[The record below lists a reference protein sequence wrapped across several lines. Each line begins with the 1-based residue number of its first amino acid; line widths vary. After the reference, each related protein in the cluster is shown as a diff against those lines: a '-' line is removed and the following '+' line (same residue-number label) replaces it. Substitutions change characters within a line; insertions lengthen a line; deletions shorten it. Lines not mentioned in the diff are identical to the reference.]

1 MSEKKQRKKFF
12 SMHSQLKVLLI
23 IAAVI
28 TAVAVILLTLRN
40 DPLYQHEQTQAL
52 YDASAEIAAAKE
64 KLGGVKSELI
74 EKGSDKKFKVSL
86 VFEGV
91 VSPESTERIIALLS
105 SYDMDAVFCAS
116 AINAVENADSL
127 DIIKAAGYDIACYNM
142 GGETHVERLSTDEM
156 LYAFCTSGSYIKQET
171 GAQPDTL
178 RCRNTECTDALLK
191 AAFAAGYT
199 KVIDTQCEVGLK
211 SFSSFSSVQRYINN
225 QEQGTII
232 AFRLTAE
239 TEDETQADSMPSAP
253 VLQDASAPADTAK
266 TPASTLYAQS
276 NSHVMDP
283 AAEHTAIPKADMT
296 PSPSPKMR
304 SSASPTLTLAPSPTP
319 APTPEAEPTPDASG
333 VIKRDDDWVDMS
345 ELTDSQRAEIIATWL
360 IKANAEAEY
369 CSEAEE
375 LRAKNAGRTQPL
387 QKAVYTTK
395 RGVCLLFGGLK
406 KNDAELSALLQ
417 KLKELKAVATFA
429 VTLDDAKNCEDAI
442 KAVIK
447 AGHSVEAAV
456 RPKEDSDYYQLF
468 SQLYLCRQYLKEHYA
483 LKLSEYA
490 VTLGSVDS
498 PAMAEAVSAA
508 GCKQIGYHSAASQAQ
523 ADRGLSAA
531 QLMGKLFSN
540 ESACLQRGHIFYFP
554 LNNYINPST
563 VSELVESVFV
573 ERNVY
578 PACTLKELVEDKELI
593 YTYPVAA
600 GSWQRGISDVKPG
613 HINDESALMDL
624 IASRYLGCT
633 NASSIENLPG
643 FNDDERGR
651 LNKDG
656 LLDTKDR
663 VVCLTFD
670 DWGTDRDV
678 DPLLEVLKAHGMVG
692 TFFIRTNHVDANP
705 NLLRAIVADG
715 NEVGTHTH
723 EHRPLSDM
731 IGDTMVYESLTEA
744 EAQALEADI
753 YLSWKTLAG
762 IIGDAEVNGRP
773 ALIKILR
780 PPTLAVSKLGLRSAF
795 DLGLEYVASGSYST
809 HDYEAQSAAALYDDI
824 VEHLKP
830 GAVLVLHMSAQA
842 KYTAQALDMLFDYN
856 ESLPQEQRYS
866 FSLLGDYLNGVNE
879 VKHPY

>member
-1 MSEKKQRKKFF
+1 MSDRAQRKKFF
-12 SMHSQLKVLLI
+12 TMRSQLKALI
-23 IAAVI
+23 VIAAVI
-28 TAVAVILLTLRN
+28 TAVAVILIVLSH
-40 DPLYQHEQTQAL
+40 DPLYKNEKTKGL

-74 EKGSDKKFKVSL
+74 EKSGGKAFKTSL

-91 VSPESTERIIALLS
+91 VAPEVTERIIALLK

-127 DIIKAAGYDIACYNM
+127 NMIKAAGYEIACYNM
-142 GGETHVERLSTDEM
+142 NGETHVDRLSTDEM
-156 LYAFCTSGSYIKQET
+156 LYAFCTSASYIKQAT
-171 GAQPDTL
+171 GEQPKLL
-178 RCRNTECTDALLK
+178 RCRNTKCTDALLK

-199 KVIDTQCEVGLK
+199 NVIDAKCEVGLK
-211 SFSSFSSVQRYINN
+211 SFSSFSSVSRYIND
-225 QEQGTII
+225 QAQGAII

-239 TEDETQADSMPSAP
+239 KEESEQ
-253 VLQDASAPADTAK
+253 
-266 TPASTLYAQS
+266 TPAGETAAAPDITPAVETTAAPKLTPTLTG
-276 NSHVMDP
+276 HVMAP

-296 PSPSPKMR
+296 PSPSPQMHA
-304 SSASPTLTLAPSPTP
+304 SALPSLSPTMAPTP

-333 VIKRDDDWVDMS
+333 IVKHDEDWVDMA
-345 ELTDSQRAEIIATWL
+345 ELTELERAELIATWL

-369 CSEAEE
+369 CAEADE
-375 LRAKNAGRTQPL
+375 LREKNSGRTAPL
-387 QKAVYTTK
+387 QRTVYTTK

-406 KNDAELSALLQ
+406 KNDAELSALLA
-417 KLKELKAVATFA
+417 KLKELGAVATFA
-429 VTLDDAKNCEDAI
+429 VTYDEAKNCEGAI
-442 KAVIK
+442 KAVIQ
-447 AGHSVEAAV
+447 AGHAVEAAV
-456 RPKEDSDYYQLF
+456 RPKEGSDYYQLF
-468 SQLYLCRQYLKEHYA
+468 SQLYLCRQYLAEHYS
-483 LKLSEYA
+483 LKLGA
-490 VTLGSVDS
+490 LMVTLGSLDLPV
-498 PAMAEAVSAA
+498 MAEAASAA
-508 GCKQIGYHSAASQAQ
+508 GVEQIGYHSAASQAE
-523 ADRGLSAA
+523 ADRSLSAA
-531 QLMGKLFSN
+531 QIMGKLFSN
-540 ESACLQRGHIFYFP
+540 DQACLQRGHIFYFP
-554 LNNYINPST
+554 LNNYTNSST
-563 VSELVESVFV
+563 VSELVERVFL
-573 ERNVY
+573 ERNIY
-578 PACTLKELVEDKELI
+578 PAYTLKELLDKELI
-593 YTYPVAA
+593 YTYPVGAEL
-600 GSWQRGISDVKPG
+600 WQEGIADVRPG
-613 HINDESALMDL
+613 HITDESALMDL

-643 FNDDERGR
+643 FSDDERGR

-663 VVCLTFD
+663 AVCLTFD
-670 DWGTDRDV
+670 DWGTDRDI
-678 DPLLEVLKAHGMVG
+678 DPLLEVLKAHSVNG

-744 EAQALEADI
+744 EANALEEDI

-762 IIGDAEVNGRP
+762 VIGDMEVNGRS

-809 HDYEAQSAAALYDDI
+809 HDYEAESAQALYEDI
-824 VEHLKP
+824 IEHLRP

-842 KYTAQALDMLFDYN
+842 KNTPEALDMLFNYN
-856 ESLPQEQRYS
+856 ESLPENESYT
-866 FSLLGDYLNGVNE
+866 FALLGDYLDGTID